1 MFYVH
6 KNLNKFISFTIK
18 PKSEEK
24 FHVAFVLLF
33 YILWQYYLR
42 KIIFFQDIL

>member
-6 KNLNKFISFTIK
+6 KNLHKFISFTIN
-18 PKSEEK
+18 PKSKEK
-24 FHVAFVLLF
+24 FVLLF